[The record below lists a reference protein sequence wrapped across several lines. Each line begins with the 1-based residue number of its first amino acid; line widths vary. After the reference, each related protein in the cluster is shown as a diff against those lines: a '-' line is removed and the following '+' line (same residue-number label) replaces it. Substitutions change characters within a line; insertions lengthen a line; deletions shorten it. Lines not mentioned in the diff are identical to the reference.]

1 MTVEINYTENVIAFI
16 KAQSDRYNEAIREA
30 SIMADAREIFD
41 LEERFKFMQE
51 TVDDILGERP

>member
-1 MTVEINYTENVIAFI
+1 MEINYTENVLNFI
-16 KAQSDRYNEAIREA
+16 KVQGERYTQAIKEA
-30 SIMADAREIFD
+30 STEADALEIFD

>member
-41 LEERFKFMQE
+41 LEARMIFIQQR
-51 TVDDILGERP
+51 VDDILGERP